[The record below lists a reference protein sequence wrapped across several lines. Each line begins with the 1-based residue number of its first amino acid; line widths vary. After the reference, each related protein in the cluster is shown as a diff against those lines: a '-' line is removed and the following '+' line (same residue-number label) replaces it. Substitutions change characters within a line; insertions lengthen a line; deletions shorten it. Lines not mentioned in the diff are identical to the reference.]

1 MKLPLVEIMDK
12 VINIVFT
19 EDGILIRRI
28 EMNPSEEVLNELG
41 ISSHEEYLEYLA
53 TLIDELYE

>member
-1 MKLPLVEIMDK
+1 MDK

-28 EMNPSEEVLNELG
+28 EMNPSEEVLKELG
-41 ISSHEEYLEYLA
+41 INSHDEYLEYLA
-53 TLIDELYE
+53 TVIDELYE